1 MTEQQSKYV
10 ANAEQK
16 KKPPPL
22 PPEIINT
29 FCDKEQSITQSQF
42 DYGYLLLD
50 TLDELQPAYAGWY
63 ESEGYSEAQAMRKAH
78 AYLVNSIAGHSGVSR
93 SEMSKRE
100 NVCKDV
106 TPDMHEEYPALTFSH
121 WEEMRRGAQEDTAQ
135 NVRDNLEWVT
145 NIMDMRGGVP
155 PSTTEIRER
164 IDGTYDMPLW
174 KKRVRRLFN
183 ALRAVLD
190 TDDVPLEIRQ
200 GSELLLDAIKAI
212 AKKIN
217 LKLEKEGENE

>member
-1 MTEQQSKYV
+1 MEKRLNDAQS
-10 ANAEQK
+10 AERK
-16 KKPPPL
+16 RKPPPL

-29 FCDKEQSITQSQF
+29 FCDKEQDITQSQF

-63 ESEGYSEAQAMRKAH
+63 ESEGYSEAQSARKAH

-135 NVRDNLEWVT
+135 NVKDNLEWVT
-145 NIMDMRGGVP
+145 NIMDTRGGVP

-164 IDGTYDMPLW
+164 IDGTYDIPAW
-174 KKRVRRLFN
+174 EKRVRRLLN
-183 ALRAVLD
+183 TLTAMI
-190 TDDVPLEIRQ
+190 DDEDAPKWIRDGCQ
-200 GSELLLDAIKAI
+200 WLVDKISERL
-212 AKKIN
+212 
-217 LKLEKEGENE
+217 KEGEHD